1 VKKRGM
7 RLLIRIFLTFL
18 FTAILIIGGLGLL
31 AYSLQPEHSLSPVME
46 KNVTFY
52 LSGLHQKLAGNLS
65 EEGIQ
70 SFYTDLH
77 VMPRVEG
84 FEKLA
89 DSQALPEF
97 ADIEKSDGHFSN
109 KLLLGK
115 SRKFYFA
122 ELKGSSPRVAWFI
135 STDDVPR
142 TWAFPFLGVAGFIFF
157 ILTMSFMTIRWIMS
171 PMKSILVGVN
181 KITAGDLKYRIQ
193 NRQHGEFRIIGD
205 AFNRMADGLEHM
217 VTSKERLLRDVS
229 HELRSPM
236 TRVGVAVDL
245 LDNEKIKVSI
255 KEDLHKMEELV
266 SQILESYRV
275 KESKVSLK
283 KSMTDLNEIIADICV
298 EYRDSEPGVDF
309 KFGPEVRMSVDPMQ
323 FERAL
328 RNLVENAQK
337 YSGQSEESVCIRM
350 SIQGKDC
357 VISVQDHGI
366 GIAEKDMP
374 HIFEPFYRA
383 DAART
388 PGTSG
393 FGLGLAIA
401 KSVVEAHGGTL
412 TVTSELGKGSEFS
425 IRLPMQGSGTL

>member
-31 AYSLQPEHSLSPVME
+31 AYSLRPEHSLSPVME
-46 KNVTFY
+46 KNVIFY
-52 LSGLHQKLAGNLS
+52 LSGLHQKLVGNLN
-65 EEGIQ
+65 EEGLQ
-70 SFYTDLH
+70 GFYNELH

-84 FEKLA
+84 LEDLA
-89 DSQALPEF
+89 ESRNLPTF
-97 ADIEKSDGHFSN
+97 ADIEKNDGHFSE
-109 KLLLGK
+109 KLVLGK
-115 SRKFYFA
+115 YRSFYFA
-122 ELKGSSPRVAWFI
+122 ELKGTSPRVAWFI
-135 STDDVPR
+135 SMEDLPR

-157 ILTMSFMTIRWIMS
+157 ILAMSFMTIRWIMS

-193 NRQHGEFRIIGD
+193 NRHHGEFRIIGD

-217 VTSKERLLRDVS
+217 LTSKERLLRDVS
-229 HELRSPM
+229 HELRSPL
-236 TRVGVAVDL
+236 TRIGVAADL
-245 LDNEKIKVSI
+245 LESEKIKGSI
-255 KEDLHKMEELV
+255 KEDLGKMEELV
-266 SQILESYRV
+266 SQILESYRI

-298 EYRDSEPGVDF
+298 EYRDSDPGVDF
-309 KFGPEVRMSVDPMQ
+309 KFGPEVRMSVDTMQ

-328 RNLVENAQK
+328 RNLVENALK
-337 YSGQSEESVCIRM
+337 YSGDSEESVCIRM
-350 SIQGKDC
+350 SLQGKDC

-366 GIAEKDMP
+366 GIADKDMP
-374 HIFEPFYRA
+374 HVFEPFYRA

-401 KSVVEAHGGTL
+401 KSVAEAHGGTL

-425 IRLPMQGSGTL
+425 IRLPMN